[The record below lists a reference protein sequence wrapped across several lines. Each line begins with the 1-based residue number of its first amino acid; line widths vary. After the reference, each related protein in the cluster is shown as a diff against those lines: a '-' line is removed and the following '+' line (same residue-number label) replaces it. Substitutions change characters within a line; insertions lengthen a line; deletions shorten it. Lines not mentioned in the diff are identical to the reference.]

1 MCLVLLSKL
10 CITYTLSPQFVI
22 NIKKRTGY
30 MLSIRNL
37 SKVYA
42 GGKKQ

>member
-22 NIKKRTGY
+22 NIKREDWIYVKH
-30 MLSIRNL
+30 
-37 SKVYA
+37 
-42 GGKKQ
+42 